1 MVIGHC
7 LSKMTKID
15 FRLLEPID
23 IRIKEQSPLQLCHIF
38 FLLFLTKA
46 QHSAVKSFVYNLMA
60 EYRKNIY
67 DKPFIGCLFFLSKYF
82 AKQFSCLNLIPF
94 QDWTTP
100 KPRWLFVKVF
110 FLFQFFCQTITCNHP
125 FVYKCRFN
133 IWSAKS
139 PLWQNVMYPLGP
151 LARALEY

>member
-94 QDWTTP
+94 QD
-100 KPRWLFVKVF
+100 
-110 FLFQFFCQTITCNHP
+110 
-125 FVYKCRFN
+125 
-133 IWSAKS
+133 
-139 PLWQNVMYPLGP
+139 
-151 LARALEY
+151 

>member
-94 QDWTTP
+94 KDWKTP

-110 FLFQFFCQTITCNHP
+110 FFCFNFFVKRQHATTLLFISIDSIFGQLSHP
-125 FVYKCRFN
+125 YDK
-133 IWSAKS
+133 
-139 PLWQNVMYPLGP
+139 M
-151 LARALEY
+151 